1 MRDRS
6 PPRVPL
12 LERRSFLTAAAAAG
26 LAAPSVVQAQGTWP
40 NRPIRFVVPLGAGGA
55 TDIVMRILAPKLGQ
69 ILGTAI
75 VVENR
80 VGGGGV
86 VGTDNVA
93 KSPPDGYSFVHAAVS
108 SVVIAQTL
116 FARLPYDPEK
126 DLTNISPTVFVP
138 LCLSVTKQNFNVTS
152 LAELIAELKARPGQL
167 SFASNGT
174 GATSHLAG
182 ANLLRLTDTR
192 AEHVPYR
199 SGAEAVTALLTGDVQ
214 FAFDIPAL
222 HGPYYRDGR
231 IRTIMASPDRQPLI
245 PDVPSNTEAGLPEL
259 KAYSWFGIF
268 GPANLPPQITERLHA
283 ALSEALMDPMIN
295 GRLEQSGMPA
305 MTGYSIERFNAF
317 IAEERV
323 FWPPI
328 VRASGATAQ

>member
-1 MRDRS
+1 MHDRPS
-6 PPRVPL
+6 L
-12 LERRSFLTAAAAAG
+12 HARRHLMAATSAG
-26 LAAPSVVQAQGTWP
+26 LATPIVAHSQGSWPS
-40 NRPIRFVVPLGAGGA
+40 RPIRFVVPLGAGGA
-55 TDIVMRILAPKLGQ
+55 TDIVMRILAPKIGQ
-69 ILGTAI
+69 ILSTSI

-116 FARLPYDPEK
+116 FTRPPYDPEK
-126 DLTNISPTVFVP
+126 DLTPISPTVFVP
-138 LCLSVTKQNFNVTS
+138 LSLAVTMQNFNVTS
-152 LAELIAELKARPGQL
+152 LQGLIAELRARPGAL

-182 ANLLRLTDTR
+182 ANLLRLTNTR

-214 FAFDIPAL
+214 FAFDIPAI
-222 HGPYYRDGR
+222 HGPYARDGR
-231 IRTIMASPDRQPLI
+231 LRIIMASPERQPLI

-268 GPANLPPQITERLHA
+268 GPASLPPEITEKMHA
-283 ALSEALMDPMIN
+283 AFSEALSETAIN
-295 GRLEQSGMPA
+295 ARLEQSGMPA
-305 MTGYSIERFNAF
+305 MTGYSLARFNAF
-317 IAEERV
+317 IAEERI

>member
-1 MRDRS
+1 MPETSGPIRR
-6 PPRVPL
+6 RPL
-12 LERRSFLTAAAAAG
+12 LLGGAAA
-26 LAAPSVVQAQGTWP
+26 LAAPAVHAQGSWP
-40 NRPIRFVVPLGAGGA
+40 SRPIRFVVPLGAGGA
-55 TDIVMRILAPKLGQ
+55 TDIVMRILAPKLGEM
-69 ILGTAI
+69 LGVPV

-80 VGGGGV
+80 VGGGGL

-93 KSPPDGYSFVHAAVS
+93 KSAPDGYSFVHAAVS

-116 FARLPYDPEK
+116 YARMPYDPEK

-138 LCLSVTKQNFNVTS
+138 LCLSVTKQNLSVTS
-152 LAELIAELKARPGQL
+152 LQELIDEMKRRPGAL

-182 ANLLRLTDTR
+182 ANLLRLTGCR

-199 SGAEAVTALLTGDVQ
+199 SGAEAITALVTGDVQ
-214 FAFDIPAL
+214 FAFDIAAL
-222 HGPYYRDGR
+222 HGPYDRDGR
-231 IRTIMASPDRQPLI
+231 IRTIMATPERQPLI
-245 PDVPSNTEAGLPEL
+245 PDVPSSAEAGLPEL

-268 GPANLPPQITERLHA
+268 GPSGLPPEITARMSA
-283 ALSEALMDPMIN
+283 VMGQALADPAVK
-295 GRLEQSGMPA
+295 GRLDQQGMPP
-305 MTGYSIERFNAF
+305 MLGYDLARFNAF

-328 VRASGATAQ
+328 VRASGARTE